1 MPKDR
6 TQNNLENNL
15 DGFERVL
22 RALILAGMDPKD
34 AVKVAYHRYPVM
46 RHLYKDLLGDLVGDF
61 AKGYG
66 KKQAAAKFEHE
77 AISAAMKKSWT
88 DDGVTLSERMYK
100 NSKKVQAESAEVI
113 GKAIKE
119 GESAAKTAKKLFDG
133 YGKGGIIPEQDIPE
147 FIQEV
152 KDLPVPDWLDEE
164 AVAEWKAAI
173 RHARKLIEQ
182 GTTPGLR
189 AAYSEVMDAIENG
202 AKQNVSKA
210 IDTAV
215 QEKTRYTAERIARTE
230 RARAYADGVMAKY
243 LDDPD
248 IVAFQWKLSD
258 RHPKCDICD
267 VYAHA
272 DLHGL
277 GKGIFPKDKFPKLP
291 AHPHCLCRIKPI
303 VDGMIDMS
311 KQKDNVDKGGKAY
324 IDTLPKREQERLLGV
339 HGRND
344 VMSGKKEWF
353 ASARSVSK
361 EGFEVR
367 IPSLIQ
373 SSEKWQT
380 KVRIPRGSKV
390 DPMFLVDRRIVN
402 TKAWY
407 DLIVGLGFAADVT
420 QLIRRELIAC
430 LNINNGVNRERGVMI
445 DTHRKIVG
453 PEAIG
458 EINGD
463 GVNIPFPQGERK
475 PNSLLVLHNHPRNM
489 TFSREDVIQYFRNE
503 SVYAGILTDHR
514 GNLFVVKQFNRSVDI
529 KLLEEHIHDVYNKN
543 IINCSQGVALRKTF
557 FQLKAEGLLEYDEYK
572 I

>member
-22 RALILAGMDPKD
+22 RALILAGMDPKE

-46 RHLYKDLLGDLVGDF
+46 RHLYKDLLDDLVGDF
-61 AKGYG
+61 AEGYG
-66 KKQAAAKFEHE
+66 KKKAAAKFERE
-77 AISAAMKKSWT
+77 AISAAMNKSWT
-88 DDGVTLSERMYK
+88 DDGVNLSERMYK

-243 LDDPD
+243 MDDPD

-272 DLHGL
+272 DLYGL

-311 KQKDNVDKGGKAY
+311 RQKDNIDKGGKAY
-324 IDTLPKREQERLLGV
+324 IKTLPKREQERVLGV
-339 HGRND
+339 HGRKD
-344 VMSGKKEWF
+344 VMGGKKEWYT
-353 ASARSVSK
+353 SARGVSG
-361 EGFEVR
+361 EGFKARVPKDSR
-367 IPSLIQ
+367 GAISGAINDASLDKNERDKAKTHAKMYYETLRNSDREILIGKITV
-373 SSEKWQT
+373 SS
-380 KVRIPRGSKV
+380 
-390 DPMFLVDRRIVN
+390 
-402 TKAWY
+402 
-407 DLIVGLGFAADVT
+407 GF
-420 QLIRRELIAC
+420 RRESIEKVLEHVFDNKYNLDEGYGHFEPDFQMAQLFQRLLEGNPVPRDIT
-430 LNINNGVNRERGVMI
+430 LLKHERLEYELMNRYGYTDYEEA
-445 DTHRKIVG
+445 HRIT
-453 PEAIG
+453 
-458 EINGD
+458 
-463 GVNIPFPQGERK
+463 ERK
-475 PNSLLVLHNHPRNM
+475 YN
-489 TFSREDVIQYFRNE
+489 
-503 SVYAGILTDHR
+503 
-514 GNLFVVKQFNRSVDI
+514 
-529 KLLEEHIHDVYNKN
+529 YNK
-543 IINCSQGVALRKTF
+543 ALQEEGYNDFSKKNTF
-557 FQLKAEGLLEYDEYK
+557 K
-572 I
+572 

>member
-22 RALILAGMDPKD
+22 RALILAGMDPKE

-46 RHLYKDLLGDLVGDF
+46 RHLYKDLLDDLVGDF
-61 AKGYG
+61 AEGYG
-66 KKQAAAKFEHE
+66 KKQAAAKFERE

-88 DDGVTLSERMYK
+88 DDGVNLSDRMYK

-119 GESAAKTAKKLFDG
+119 GESAAKTVKKLFDG

-272 DLHGL
+272 DLYGL

-303 VDGMIDMS
+303 VDGMIDIS

-344 VMSGKKEWF
+344 VMGGKKEWY
-353 ASARSVSK
+353 ASARGVSG
-361 EGFEVR
+361 EGFKLRSPVSSQRGAINIGKEDYWD
-367 IPSLIQ
+367 SLASEQKSRDMEAVKYYERLRHEDRAALVEKISESSGMHPKSVYKVLEHLLDNEYNLDKGRERFDEDYNIMQ
-373 SSEKWQT
+373 SLQRLIAGNPEEH
-380 KVRIPRGSKV
+380 
-390 DPMFLVDRRIVN
+390 
-402 TKAWY
+402 
-407 DLIVGLGFAADVT
+407 DLIMLKHERLEHELMNRYGYENARAAHDIVERKHNYS
-420 QLIRRELIAC
+420 LALDRWK
-430 LNINNGVNRERGVMI
+430 NGNSKKNNG
-445 DTHRKIVG
+445 K
-453 PEAIG
+453 
-458 EINGD
+458 
-463 GVNIPFPQGERK
+463 
-475 PNSLLVLHNHPRNM
+475 
-489 TFSREDVIQYFRNE
+489 
-503 SVYAGILTDHR
+503 
-514 GNLFVVKQFNRSVDI
+514 
-529 KLLEEHIHDVYNKN
+529 
-543 IINCSQGVALRKTF
+543 
-557 FQLKAEGLLEYDEYK
+557 
-572 I
+572 

>member
-22 RALILAGMDPKD
+22 RALILAGMDPKE

-46 RHLYKDLLGDLVGDF
+46 RHLYKDLLDDLVGDF
-61 AKGYG
+61 AEGYG
-66 KKQAAAKFEHE
+66 KKKAAAKFERE

-88 DDGVTLSERMYK
+88 DDGVNLSERMYK

-119 GESAAKTAKKLFDG
+119 GESAAKTAKQLFDG

-202 AKQNVSKA
+202 ASQNVSKA

-243 LDDPD
+243 MDDPD

-272 DLHGL
+272 NLYGL

-311 KQKDNVDKGGKAY
+311 RQKDNVDKGGKAY

-339 HGRND
+339 HGRKD
-344 VMSGKKEWF
+344 VMGGKKEWF
-353 ASARSVSK
+353 TSARSVSK
-361 EGFEVR
+361 ESFEVR
-367 IPSLIQ
+367 KPVPKGFEDPDSLVIPKGKIVKYCLNKEHVKGGPKAVAFEKYLGYTQEKADEFEAFIRNSIKQ
-373 SSEKWQT
+373 SEIKHAHT
-380 KVRIPRGSKV
+380 DKYGSKYESISYV
-390 DPMFLVDRRIVN
+390 TTLNGKRIQMITAWIIGHGEN
-402 TKAWY
+402 TPR
-407 DLIVGLGFAADVT
+407 LITAYL
-420 QLIRRELIAC
+420 
-430 LNINNGVNRERGVMI
+430 
-445 DTHRKIVG
+445 K
-453 PEAIG
+453 PE
-458 EINGD
+458 
-463 GVNIPFPQGERK
+463 
-475 PNSLLVLHNHPRNM
+475 
-489 TFSREDVIQYFRNE
+489 
-503 SVYAGILTDHR
+503 
-514 GNLFVVKQFNRSVDI
+514 I
-529 KLLEEHIHDVYNKN
+529 KE
-543 IINCSQGVALRKTF
+543 
-557 FQLKAEGLLEYDEYK
+557 
-572 I
+572 

>member
-22 RALILAGMDPKD
+22 RALILAGMDPKE

-46 RHLYKDLLGDLVGDF
+46 RHLYKDLLDDLVGDF
-61 AKGYG
+61 VEGYG
-66 KKQAAAKFEHE
+66 KKQAAAKFERE

-88 DDGVTLSERMYK
+88 DDGVNLSERMYK
-100 NSKKVQAESAEVI
+100 NSKKIQTESAEVI

-147 FIQEV
+147 FIQAV

-243 LDDPD
+243 MDDPD

-272 DLHGL
+272 DLYGL

-311 KQKDNVDKGGKAY
+311 RQKDNVDKGGKAY

-339 HGRND
+339 HGKKD
-344 VMSGKKEWF
+344 VMGGKKEWLT
-353 ASARSVSK
+353 SARGVSK
-361 EGFEVR
+361 EDFEVR
-367 IPSLIQ
+367 KPVPKGFEDPASLVIPKGKIIKYCLNKEHVKGGPKAVAFEKYLGYTQEKADEFEAFIRNSIKQ
-373 SSEKWQT
+373 SEIKHVHT
-380 KVRIPRGSKV
+380 DKYGSKYES
-390 DPMFLVDRRIVN
+390 IS
-402 TKAWY
+402 Y
-407 DLIVGLGFAADVT
+407 VT
-420 QLIRRELIAC
+420 TL
-430 LNINNGVNRERGVMI
+430 
-445 DTHRKIVG
+445 D
-453 PEAIG
+453 
-458 EINGD
+458 
-463 GVNIPFPQGERK
+463 GERIQMITAWIIGHGENAPRLITAYLK
-475 PNSLLVLHNHPRNM
+475 P
-489 TFSREDVIQYFRNE
+489 E
-503 SVYAGILTDHR
+503 
-514 GNLFVVKQFNRSVDI
+514 I
-529 KLLEEHIHDVYNKN
+529 KE
-543 IINCSQGVALRKTF
+543 
-557 FQLKAEGLLEYDEYK
+557 
-572 I
+572 

>member
-22 RALILAGMDPKD
+22 RALILAGMEPKE

-46 RHLYKDLLGDLVGDF
+46 RHLYKDLLDDLVGDF

-66 KKQAAAKFEHE
+66 KKQAAAKFERE
-77 AISAAMKKSWT
+77 AISTAMQKSWT
-88 DDGVTLSERMYK
+88 DDGVPLSERMYK

-152 KDLPVPDWLDEE
+152 KDLPVPDWLDKE

-243 LDDPD
+243 MDDPD

-272 DLHGL
+272 DLYGL

-303 VDGMIDMS
+303 VGGMIDMS

-324 IDTLPKREQERLLGV
+324 IKELPKREQERLLGV

-344 VMSGKKEWF
+344 VMSGKKAWMQKARGWGSKGF
-353 ASARSVSK
+353 SLRIPYNGGSRGAVGAKLNDINDPSGKKRSAAAEPMYEEMRRVYLKNPSYYANKWATDLGMHPSGVK
-361 EGFEVR
+361 RAIEHLLFNKHHLIKDGKPYYGRFEV
-367 IPSLIQ
+367 
-373 SSEKWQT
+373 
-380 KVRIPRGSKV
+380 
-390 DPMFLVDRRIVN
+390 D
-402 TKAWY
+402 Y
-407 DLIVGLGFAADVT
+407 DIAAT
-420 QLIRRELIAC
+420 LM
-430 LNINNGVNRERGVMI
+430 NIKNG
-445 DTHRKIVG
+445 D
-453 PEAIG
+453 IG
-458 EINGD
+458 EKEMRL
-463 GVNIPFPQGERK
+463 FRHERLESELMYRYNYK
-475 PNSLLVLHNHPRNM
+475 YNDAHDLANKKHNFEELVC
-489 TFSREDVIQYFRNE
+489 
-503 SVYAGILTDHR
+503 GI
-514 GNLFVVKQFNRSVDI
+514 
-529 KLLEEHIHDVYNKN
+529 
-543 IINCSQGVALRKTF
+543 
-557 FQLKAEGLLEYDEYK
+557 
-572 I
+572 

>member
-22 RALILAGMDPKD
+22 RALILAGMDPKE

-46 RHLYKDLLGDLVGDF
+46 RHLYKDLLDDLVGDF
-61 AKGYG
+61 VEGYG
-66 KKQAAAKFEHE
+66 KKQAAAKFERE

-88 DDGVTLSERMYK
+88 DDGVNLSERMYK
-100 NSKKVQAESAEVI
+100 NSKKIQTESAEVI

-152 KDLPVPDWLDEE
+152 KDLPVPDWLDEK

-173 RHARKLIEQ
+173 HHARKLIEQ

-202 AKQNVSKA
+202 ANQNVSKA

-243 LDDPD
+243 MDDPD

-258 RHPKCDICD
+258 RHPKYDICD

-272 DLHGL
+272 DLYGL

-311 KQKDNVDKGGKAY
+311 RQKDNVDKGGKAY

-339 HGRND
+339 HGRNL
-344 VMSGKKEWF
+344 VNK
-353 ASARSVSK
+353 
-361 EGFEVR
+361 GFL
-367 IPSLIQ
+367 SW
-373 SSEKWQT
+373 SEKA
-380 KVRIPRGSKV
+380 RGISHDGFNARV
-390 DPMFLVDRRIVN
+390 PVPESL
-402 TKAWY
+402 KAY
-407 DLIVGLGFAADVT
+407 V
-420 QLIRRELIAC
+420 
-430 LNINNGVNRERGVMI
+430 NNGKVN
-445 DTHRKIVG
+445 VG
-453 PEAIG
+453 KLGKRLEGEAF
-458 EINGD
+458 D
-463 GVNIPFPQGERK
+463 
-475 PNSLLVLHNHPRNM
+475 
-489 TFSREDVIQYFRNE
+489 DVIKRVKDYINSPFFMSEYVPRQGMHTKGHKLYKPEDNKSYYE
-503 SVYAGILTDHR
+503 YEIPNKDVIKAIKDAIDVGGIQMTKNGNWSHKVLIDISPHIGYTVNKETGELTR
-514 GNLFVVKQFNRSVDI
+514 TNLATV
-529 KLLEEHIHDVYNKN
+529 HISNKG
-543 IINCSQGVALRKTF
+543 IHIVPRK
-557 FQLKAEGLLEYDEYK
+557 ER
-572 I
+572 

>member
-46 RHLYKDLLGDLVGDF
+46 RHLYKDLLDDLVGDF
-61 AKGYG
+61 AEGYG

-88 DDGVTLSERMYK
+88 DDGVNLSERMYK

-113 GKAIKE
+113 GKAIRE

-202 AKQNVSKA
+202 ANQNISKA

-243 LDDPD
+243 MDDPD

-272 DLHGL
+272 DLYGL

-303 VDGMIDMS
+303 VDGMIDMG

-324 IDTLPKREQERLLGV
+324 IDTLPKREQERLLGI
-339 HGRND
+339 HGRKD
-344 VMSGKKEWF
+344 VMGGKKEWMQK
-353 ASARSVSK
+353 ARGWGS
-361 EGFEVR
+361 EGFSLR
-367 IPSLIQ
+367 IPYNGGSRGAVGAKLNDTNDPSGKKRSAAAEPMYEEMRRVYLKNPSYYANKWATDLGMHPSGVKRAIEHLLFNKHHLIKDGKAYYGRF
-373 SSEKWQT
+373 E
-380 KVRIPRGSKV
+380 V
-390 DPMFLVDRRIVN
+390 D
-402 TKAWY
+402 Y
-407 DLIVGLGFAADVT
+407 DIAATLMNVK
-420 QLIRRELIAC
+420 
-430 LNINNGVNRERGVMI
+430 NGN
-445 DTHRKIVG
+445 
-453 PEAIG
+453 IG
-458 EINGD
+458 EKEMRL
-463 GVNIPFPQGERK
+463 FRHERLESELMYRYNYK
-475 PNSLLVLHNHPRNM
+475 YNDAHDLANKKHNFEELVC
-489 TFSREDVIQYFRNE
+489 
-503 SVYAGILTDHR
+503 GI
-514 GNLFVVKQFNRSVDI
+514 
-529 KLLEEHIHDVYNKN
+529 
-543 IINCSQGVALRKTF
+543 
-557 FQLKAEGLLEYDEYK
+557 
-572 I
+572 

>member
-46 RHLYKDLLGDLVGDF
+46 RHLYKDLLDDLVGDF

-66 KKQAAAKFEHE
+66 KKQAAAKFERE

-88 DDGVTLSERMYK
+88 DDGVNLSERMYK

-182 GTTPGLR
+182 GTTPELR

-210 IDTAV
+210 IDTAI
-215 QEKTRYTAERIARTE
+215 QEKTRYTAERIVRTE

-272 DLHGL
+272 DLYGL

-311 KQKDNVDKGGKAY
+311 RQKDNVDKGGKAY

-339 HGRND
+339 HGKKD
-344 VMSGKKEWF
+344 VMSGKKEWH
-353 ASARSVSK
+353 ASARGVSK

-367 IPSLIQ
+367 KPTGKDNVLQEPSY
-373 SSEKWQT
+373 
-380 KVRIPRGSKV
+380 R
-390 DPMFLVDRRIVN
+390 
-402 TKAWY
+402 
-407 DLIVGLGFAADVT
+407 
-420 QLIRRELIAC
+420 
-430 LNINNGVNRERGVMI
+430 
-445 DTHRKIVG
+445 
-453 PEAIG
+453 
-458 EINGD
+458 
-463 GVNIPFPQGERK
+463 
-475 PNSLLVLHNHPRNM
+475 
-489 TFSREDVIQYFRNE
+489 
-503 SVYAGILTDHR
+503 GILKSEIIDKTNEVHPKIPLHSEPNTAVRHLSKCGPGEKQENITFYNEKGDMCLQIHFGHHRQPKNHNVGTDDKPDYWH
-514 GNLFVVKQFNRSVDI
+514 K
-529 KLLEEHIHDVYNKN
+529 H
-543 IINCSQGVALRKTF
+543 
-557 FQLKAEGLLEYDEYK
+557 EYK
-572 I
+572 IVKNKKTGKDEVRKSKPQALTDVERSLKS

>member
-22 RALILAGMDPKD
+22 RALILAGMEPKD

-46 RHLYKDLLGDLVGDF
+46 RHLYKDLLDDLVGDF

-66 KKQAAAKFEHE
+66 KKQAAAKFERE
-77 AISAAMKKSWT
+77 AISAAMNKSWT
-88 DDGVTLSERMYK
+88 DDGVNLSERMYK

-189 AAYSEVMDAIENG
+189 AAYSEVLDAIENG

-272 DLHGL
+272 DLYGL

-311 KQKDNVDKGGKAY
+311 KRKDNVDKGGKAY

-339 HGRND
+339 HGRKD
-344 VMSGKKEWF
+344 VMGGKKEWY

-367 IPSLIQ
+367 QPIAKESGAI
-373 SSEKWQT
+373 SE
-380 KVRIPRGSKV
+380 RGKRRAQRRAEEFKEREAHAKMIYATLRNS
-390 DPMFLVDRRIVN
+390 DRDI
-402 TKAWY
+402 
-407 DLIVGLGFAADVT
+407 
-420 QLIRRELIAC
+420 LIR
-430 LNINNGVNRERGVMI
+430 
-445 DTHRKIVG
+445 KISQNSGMSLKSVQKVLEHILDNKYNLDKG
-453 PEAIG
+453 YGNFDA
-458 EINGD
+458 D
-463 GVNIPFPQGERK
+463 FDMA
-475 PNSLLVLHNHPRNM
+475 NSLQRLRDGSPLSH
-489 TFSREDVIQYFRNE
+489 D
-503 SVYAGILTDHR
+503 IL
-514 GNLFVVKQFNRSVDI
+514 
-529 KLLEEHIHDVYNKN
+529 LLKHE
-543 IINCSQGVALRKTF
+543 R
-557 FQLKAEGLLEYDEYK
+557 LEYELMNRWGYRDYNIAHNITSKKYDYITAVERWVENGCPGETK
-572 I
+572 R

>member
-22 RALILAGMDPKD
+22 RALILAGMDPKE

-46 RHLYKDLLGDLVGDF
+46 RHLYKDLLDDLVGDF
-61 AKGYG
+61 AEGYG
-66 KKQAAAKFEHE
+66 KKQAAAKFERE

-88 DDGVTLSERMYK
+88 DDGVNLSDRMYK
-100 NSKKVQAESAEVI
+100 NSRKVQAESAEVI

-152 KDLPVPDWLDEE
+152 KDLPVPAWLDEE

-311 KQKDNVDKGGKAY
+311 RQKDNVNKGGKAY

-339 HGRND
+339 HGRNL
-344 VMSGKKEWF
+344 VNK
-353 ASARSVSK
+353 
-361 EGFEVR
+361 GFL
-367 IPSLIQ
+367 SW
-373 SSEKWQT
+373 SEKARGISHDGFNARVPVPESLKAYVKNG
-380 KVRIPRGSKV
+380 KVNVEKLGKRLDGEAVDDVIKRVKDYINSPFFISEYVPRQGMHTEGHKLYKPEDNKSYYEYEIP
-390 DPMFLVDRRIVN
+390 N
-402 TKAWY
+402 
-407 DLIVGLGFAADVT
+407 ADVIKAIKDAIDASGIQMT
-420 QLIRRELIAC
+420 KNGNWSHKVLIDISPHIGYTVNKETGELTRTNLATVHIS
-430 LNINNGVNRERGVMI
+430 NKGIHIVPRKER
-445 DTHRKIVG
+445 
-453 PEAIG
+453 
-458 EINGD
+458 
-463 GVNIPFPQGERK
+463 
-475 PNSLLVLHNHPRNM
+475 
-489 TFSREDVIQYFRNE
+489 
-503 SVYAGILTDHR
+503 
-514 GNLFVVKQFNRSVDI
+514 
-529 KLLEEHIHDVYNKN
+529 
-543 IINCSQGVALRKTF
+543 
-557 FQLKAEGLLEYDEYK
+557 
-572 I
+572 

>member
-46 RHLYKDLLGDLVGDF
+46 RHLYKDLLDDLVGDF
-61 AKGYG
+61 AEGYG
-66 KKQAAAKFEHE
+66 KKKAAAKFERE

-88 DDGVTLSERMYK
+88 DDGVNLSERMYK
-100 NSKKVQAESAEVI
+100 NSKKIQAESAEVI

-272 DLHGL
+272 DLYGL

-311 KQKDNVDKGGKAY
+311 RQKDNVDKGGKAY

-339 HGRND
+339 HGKKD
-344 VMSGKKEWF
+344 VMGGKKEWLT
-353 ASARSVSK
+353 SARGVSK
-361 EGFEVR
+361 EDFEVR
-367 IPSLIQ
+367 KPVPKGFEDHASLVIPKGKIIKYCLNKEHVKGGPKAVAFEKYLGYTQEKADEFEAFIRNSIKQ
-373 SSEKWQT
+373 SEIKHVHT
-380 KVRIPRGSKV
+380 DKYGSKYES
-390 DPMFLVDRRIVN
+390 IS
-402 TKAWY
+402 Y
-407 DLIVGLGFAADVT
+407 VT
-420 QLIRRELIAC
+420 TL
-430 LNINNGVNRERGVMI
+430 
-445 DTHRKIVG
+445 D
-453 PEAIG
+453 
-458 EINGD
+458 
-463 GVNIPFPQGERK
+463 GERIQMITAWIIGHGENAPRLITAYLK
-475 PNSLLVLHNHPRNM
+475 P
-489 TFSREDVIQYFRNE
+489 E
-503 SVYAGILTDHR
+503 
-514 GNLFVVKQFNRSVDI
+514 I
-529 KLLEEHIHDVYNKN
+529 KE
-543 IINCSQGVALRKTF
+543 
-557 FQLKAEGLLEYDEYK
+557 
-572 I
+572 

>member
-46 RHLYKDLLGDLVGDF
+46 RHLYKDLLDDLVGDF
-61 AKGYG
+61 AEGYG

-77 AISAAMKKSWT
+77 AISTAMKKSWT
-88 DDGVTLSERMYK
+88 DDGVTLSDRMYK

-113 GKAIKE
+113 GKAIRE
-119 GESAAKTAKKLFDG
+119 GESATKTAKKLFDG

-243 LDDPD
+243 MDDPD

-267 VYAHA
+267 VYARA
-272 DLHGL
+272 DLYGL

-339 HGRND
+339 HGKKD
-344 VMSGKKEWF
+344 VMGGKKEWLT
-353 ASARSVSK
+353 SARGVSK

-367 IPSLIQ
+367 RPVPKGFEDPASLVIPKGKIVEYCLNKEHVKGGPKAVAFEKYLGYTQEKADEFEAFIRNSIKQ
-373 SSEKWQT
+373 SEIKHVHT
-380 KVRIPRGSKV
+380 DKYGSKYES
-390 DPMFLVDRRIVN
+390 IS
-402 TKAWY
+402 Y
-407 DLIVGLGFAADVT
+407 VT
-420 QLIRRELIAC
+420 TL
-430 LNINNGVNRERGVMI
+430 
-445 DTHRKIVG
+445 D
-453 PEAIG
+453 
-458 EINGD
+458 
-463 GVNIPFPQGERK
+463 GERIQMITAWIIGHGENAPRLITAYLK
-475 PNSLLVLHNHPRNM
+475 P
-489 TFSREDVIQYFRNE
+489 E
-503 SVYAGILTDHR
+503 
-514 GNLFVVKQFNRSVDI
+514 I
-529 KLLEEHIHDVYNKN
+529 KE
-543 IINCSQGVALRKTF
+543 
-557 FQLKAEGLLEYDEYK
+557 
-572 I
+572 